1 MVFESGVVM
10 ESVLRVFLA
19 SSVLSLT
26 ACVSND
32 NAVRNE
38 QLTEEQ
44 IVRTNVSETSDRI
57 CKYKRVTGSQIPQMQ
72 CFTRAEIA
80 QNEADAK
87 ETMRGA
93 NRRGGGS
100 PKDH

>member
-1 MVFESGVVM
+1 MATIF
-10 ESVLRVFLA
+10 RVFL
-19 SSVLSLT
+19 VTSLLCVT
-26 ACVSND
+26 ACSSNI
-32 NAVRNE
+32 NSVRNE

-44 IVRTNVSETSDRI
+44 IVRTDSSEASDKV

-80 QNEADAK
+80 QNEAAAK